1 MNEKNCCGAESTRE
15 TGKESSMNILNAR
28 ERELVAIGAALASNC
43 VPCIEFHIHAAR
55 KAGLSDEEIAEAV
68 EFADKIKR
76 VPADKVLE
84 AASRTLSTQIDE
96 PVAAPGACCKPATAA
111 RSCC

>member
-1 MNEKNCCGAESTRE
+1 MNT
-15 TGKESSMNILNAR
+15 LNSR

-43 VPCIEFHIHAAR
+43 VPCIEFHIQAAR
-55 KAGLSDEEIAEAV
+55 KAGLSDAEISEAI
-68 EFADKIKR
+68 ELADKVKR

-84 AASRTLSTQIDE
+84 AASRRLSVAGDE
-96 PVAAPGACCKPATAA
+96 QTTAPSACCASATDS

>member
-1 MNEKNCCGAESTRE
+1 
-15 TGKESSMNILNAR
+15 MNILNAR
-28 ERELVAIGAALASNC
+28 ERELVAIGASLASNC
-43 VPCIEFHIHAAR
+43 VPCIEFHIQAAR
-55 KAGLSDEEIAEAV
+55 KAGLSDEEIAEAI

-84 AASRTLSTQIDE
+84 AASCQLSKPTDE
-96 PVAAPGACCKPATAA
+96 PVAAPGACCTKASEA

>member
-1 MNEKNCCGAESTRE
+1 MS
-15 TGKESSMNILNAR
+15 ILNSR

-43 VPCIEFHIHAAR
+43 VPCIEYHIQAAR
-55 KAGLSDEEIAEAV
+55 KAGLNDEEISEAI
-68 EFADKIKR
+68 ELADKIKR

-84 AASRTLSTQIDE
+84 AASHRLATPTDE
-96 PVAAPGACCKPATAA
+96 PAAAPSACCKPATDA